1 VDVTDRPTPLGE
13 IFHGTTIN
21 HLGVRLG
28 RGFVPLCEQFN
39 WSDTG
44 LKACLLNET
53 NDNNLKFEWDN
64 RDFNVDV
71 DIVDKFIS
79 LFLLKDIPNCGR
91 MYKRA
96 EENDFV
102 IYNTYFSEEGEDMK
116 FAKQYFHRRSRARKY
131 QSISR
136 Q

>member
-13 IFHGTTIN
+13 IFHGTTLN

-28 RGFVPLCEQFN
+28 RESVPLCEQFS
-39 WSDTG
+39 WSDAG

-53 NDNNLKFEWDN
+53 VRFEWDN

-71 DIVDKFIS
+71 NIVDKFIS

-102 IYNTYFSEEGEDMK
+102 IYNTYCSEEGEDMK
-116 FAKQYFHRRSRARKY
+116 IAKQYFHRRSRARKY